1 MAGAALSIPELS
13 DGTALLLFS
22 MKHIRSGHVFAAFL
36 LFASAASLAQTP
48 APTPAPPKA
57 QEEIPTYTDSAAS
70 EYVLL
75 PVIVF
80 DKKGRFVDGLQKKD
94 FRVRVD
100 TTGVAIDTFDRDDNA
115 PVSMAFL
122 VDTSGSM
129 DIAGKLTNAKRAI
142 RSIVQGRLPG
152 DDFALFAF
160 AEGEVKM
167 VADFSSDSRKLLA
180 AMDELSAGGQTA
192 LFDAVAATPRLLKGK
207 NAKRAII
214 LFTDGVDNASKL
226 SPTQMAEILQ
236 QVSTPVYAI
245 GMKNVMY
252 DLLTESQRQ
261 ELFVDNLKML
271 AVSSGGRMFLAGGE
285 EDLTPLAAQVNSE
298 VRKQY
303 ILGFSPSGR
312 GELKYRI
319 VFVSVTKKGNWVVRT
334 RRGYRGT
341 APDSS
346 ASVDIQR
353 KEGS

>member
-1 MAGAALSIPELS
+1 MKSALSAVLLCFAALP
-13 DGTALLLFS
+13 
-22 MKHIRSGHVFAAFL
+22 AF
-36 LFASAASLAQTP
+36 AQTP
-48 APTPAPPKA
+48 QPIPPQQ
-57 QEEIPTYTDSAAS
+57 QEVPTYSEEVGT

-75 PVIVF
+75 PVLVF

-100 TTGVAIDTFDRDDNA
+100 TTPVEVDTFERDDGA

-129 DIAGKLTNAKRAI
+129 ELAGKLDHAKKAI
-142 RSIVQGRLPG
+142 RSIVQARLPG

-160 AEGEVKM
+160 SEGKVEM
-167 VADFSSDSRKLLA
+167 VADFSSNSARLFRAL
-180 AMDELSAGGQTA
+180 DELEAGGQTA

-207 NAKRAII
+207 NAKRAIL

-226 SPTQMAEILQ
+226 DSTQMAEILQ
-236 QVSTPVYAI
+236 QVSTPVYAF

-252 DLLTESQRQ
+252 DLLSESQRR

-271 AVSSGGRMFLAGGE
+271 SASSGGKMYLVGD
-285 EDLTPLAAQVNSE
+285 EDLAPLARNVNSE

-312 GELKYRI
+312 GELKYRV
-319 VFVSVTKKGNWVVRT
+319 VFVSVSKKGNWIVRT

-341 APDSS
+341 APTAT
-346 ASVDIQR
+346 ASR
-353 KEGS
+353 

>member
-1 MAGAALSIPELS
+1 MKRALAG
-13 DGTALLLFS
+13 
-22 MKHIRSGHVFAAFL
+22 L
-36 LFASAASLAQTP
+36 LFAIAALTASAQ
-48 APTPAPPKA
+48 APTPKP
-57 QEEIPTYTDSAAS
+57 QQQDVPTYTEEVGT

-75 PVIVF
+75 PVLVF

-100 TTGVAIDTFDRDDNA
+100 TTPIEIDEFERDDNA

-129 DIAGKLTNAKRAI
+129 EIAGKLDHAKKTI
-142 RSIVQGRLPG
+142 RSIVQARLKG

-160 AEGEVKM
+160 SEGKVEM
-167 VADFSSDSRKLLA
+167 VADFSSDPGRLFKA
-180 AMDELSAGGQTA
+180 VDELEAGGKTA

-207 NAKRAII
+207 NAKRAIL
-214 LFTDGVDNASKL
+214 LFTDGVDNSSKL
-226 SPTQMAEILQ
+226 NPTQMAEILQ
-236 QVSTPVYAI
+236 QVSTPVYAF

-252 DLLTESQRQ
+252 DLLSENERR

-271 AVSSGGRMFLAGGE
+271 SASSGGKMYLVGGD
-285 EDLTPLAAQVNSE
+285 EDLAPLARDVNSE

-312 GELKYRI
+312 GELKYRV
-319 VFVSVTKKGNWVVRT
+319 VFVSVAKKGNWIVRT

-341 APDSS
+341 APAVT
-346 ASVDIQR
+346 ASR
-353 KEGS
+353 

>member
-1 MAGAALSIPELS
+1 MAPPDYDFSMKRLFSSLSL
-13 DGTALLLFS
+13 GALLL
-22 MKHIRSGHVFAAFL
+22 L
-36 LFASAASLAQTP
+36 SAASGPAQTP
-48 APTPAPPKA
+48 PPSPTSP
-57 QEEIPTYTDSAAS
+57 QGQQGEIPTYTETAGS

-75 PVIVF
+75 PVVVF

-94 FRVRVD
+94 FRVRVE
-100 TTGVAIDTFDRDDNA
+100 TTGVELDTFDRDDNA

-129 DIAGKLTNAKRAI
+129 ELAAKLTNAKKAI
-142 RSIVQGRLPG
+142 RSIVEGRLPG

-160 AEGEVKM
+160 AEGEVKL
-167 VADFSSDSRKLLA
+167 VADFSSNSRKLLA
-180 AMDELSAGGQTA
+180 ALDELSAGGQTA
-192 LFDAVAATPRLLKGK
+192 LFDAVAATPKLLKGK
-207 NAKRAII
+207 NAKRAIV

-226 SPTQMAEILQ
+226 DATQMAEILQ

-252 DLLTESQRQ
+252 DLLSESQRK
-261 ELFVDNLKML
+261 ELFVDNLRML

-285 EDLTPLAAQVNSE
+285 EDLRPLAAQVNSE

-312 GELKYRI
+312 GELKYRV
-319 VFVSVTKKGNWVVRT
+319 VFVSVTKKGNWIVRT

-341 APDSS
+341 APDTS
-346 ASVDIQR
+346 ASVNVQR

>member
-1 MAGAALSIPELS
+1 MKRIFAGLMLAVAPLP
-13 DGTALLLFS
+13 A
-22 MKHIRSGHVFAAFL
+22 FA
-36 LFASAASLAQTP
+36 QNP
-48 APTPAPPKA
+48 QPTPQP
-57 QEEIPTYTDSAAS
+57 QEVPTYSEEVGT

-75 PVIVF
+75 PVLVF

-100 TTGVAIDTFDRDDNA
+100 TTPVEVDTFERDDGA

-129 DIAGKLTNAKRAI
+129 EIAGKLDHAKKAI
-142 RSIVQGRLPG
+142 RSIVQARLPG

-160 AEGEVKM
+160 SEGKVEM
-167 VADFSSDSRKLLA
+167 IADFTSNSARLFKAL
-180 AMDELSAGGQTA
+180 DELEAGGQTA

-207 NAKRAII
+207 NAKRAIL

-226 SPTQMAEILQ
+226 DPTQMAEILQ
-236 QVSTPVYAI
+236 QVSTPVYAF

-252 DLLTESQRQ
+252 DLLSESQRR

-271 AVSSGGRMFLAGGE
+271 SASSGGKMYLVGGD
-285 EDLTPLAAQVNSE
+285 EDLEPLARNVNSE

-312 GELKYRI
+312 GELKYRV
-319 VFVSVTKKGNWVVRT
+319 VFVSVSKKGNWIVRT

-341 APDSS
+341 APAAT
-346 ASVDIQR
+346 ASR
-353 KEGS
+353 

>member
-1 MAGAALSIPELS
+1 MKRIFAGVMLAVAALP
-13 DGTALLLFS
+13 G
-22 MKHIRSGHVFAAFL
+22 FA
-36 LFASAASLAQTP
+36 QNP
-48 APTPAPPKA
+48 PQPTPQQ
-57 QEEIPTYTDSAAS
+57 QEVPTYTEEAGT

-75 PVIVF
+75 PVLVF

-100 TTGVAIDTFDRDDNA
+100 TTPVEVDTFERDDGA

-129 DIAGKLTNAKRAI
+129 ELAGKLDHAKKAI
-142 RSIVQGRLPG
+142 RSIVQARLPG

-160 AEGEVKM
+160 SEGKVEM
-167 VADFSSDSRKLLA
+167 VADFASNSARLFKAL
-180 AMDELSAGGQTA
+180 DELEAGGQTA

-207 NAKRAII
+207 NAKRAIL

-226 SPTQMAEILQ
+226 DPTQMAEILQ
-236 QVSTPVYAI
+236 QVSTPVYAF

-252 DLLTESQRQ
+252 DLLSESQRR

-271 AVSSGGRMFLAGGE
+271 AASSGGKMYLVGD
-285 EDLTPLAAQVNSE
+285 EDLAPLARNVNSE

-312 GELKYRI
+312 GELKYRV
-319 VFVSVTKKGNWVVRT
+319 VFVSVSKKGNWIVRT

-341 APDSS
+341 APAAT
-346 ASVDIQR
+346 ASR
-353 KEGS
+353 

>member
-1 MAGAALSIPELS
+1 MKCVLAGLLFMFASLGAAAQVP
-13 DGTALLLFS
+13 
-22 MKHIRSGHVFAAFL
+22 AA
-36 LFASAASLAQTP
+36 TP
-48 APTPAPPKA
+48 PPPTPKPDV
-57 QEEIPTYTDSAAS
+57 PTYSEEAGT

-75 PVIVF
+75 PVLVF

-100 TTGVAIDTFDRDDNA
+100 TTPVEIDEFDRDDSA

-129 DIAGKLTNAKRAI
+129 EIAGKLDHAKRAI
-142 RSIVQGRLPG
+142 RSIVQARLPG

-160 AEGEVKM
+160 SEGKVEM
-167 VADFSSDSRKLLA
+167 LADFSSKPARIFA
-180 AMDELSAGGQTA
+180 ALEDLEAGGQTA

-207 NAKRAII
+207 NAKRAIL

-226 SPTQMAEILQ
+226 DPTQMAEILQ
-236 QVSTPVYAI
+236 QVSTPVYAF

-252 DLLTESQRQ
+252 DLLSEQQRR

-271 AVSSGGRMFLAGGE
+271 SASSGGKMYLVGGD
-285 EDLTPLAAQVNSE
+285 EDLAPLARDVNSE

-312 GELKYRI
+312 GELKYRV
-319 VFVSVTKKGNWVVRT
+319 VFVSVAKKGNWIVRT

-341 APDSS
+341 APAVT
-346 ASVDIQR
+346 ASR
-353 KEGS
+353 